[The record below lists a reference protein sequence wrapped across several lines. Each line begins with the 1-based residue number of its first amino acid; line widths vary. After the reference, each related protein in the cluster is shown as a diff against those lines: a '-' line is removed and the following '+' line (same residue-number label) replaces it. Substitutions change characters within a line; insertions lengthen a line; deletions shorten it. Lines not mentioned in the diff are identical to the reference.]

1 MVGRLKGTKSNF
13 SIRSASMMSI
23 PDDHRVREI
32 AAVLDLSWVRGP
44 RGAQFEFHA
53 GSDRAEP
60 PQAGQARR
68 PAAAGYPMRGVI
80 VRSCRSCVDGVST
93 VASCHRF

>member
-1 MVGRLKGTKSNF
+1 MMGRLKGDQEQFFYSF
-13 SIRSASMMSI
+13 CLDDV

-68 PAAAGYPMRGVI
+68 PAAAAGYPMRGVI